1 LVKPQQN
8 RSTPEAIYEH
18 SVQKTIAKVWQLGSQ
33 TRCTYADQRGWDNS
47 MWKMWPGGV
56 KN

>member
-18 SVQKTIAKVWQLGSQ
+18 SVQKTIAKVWQLGS
-33 TRCTYADQRGWDNS
+33 
-47 MWKMWPGGV
+47 
-56 KN
+56 